1 MSAWWIVGQK
11 NGYSAKGLQRTLW
24 LGSYETAWT
33 ILHNFRKAMVFP
45 DRKPLSCMVELDKTY
60 IGGKKPRTRVRGAEG
75 KTVVAVAVEDKWEE
89 GFDRIWLEQSL
100 ETFLKNNVEK
110 KRSDIR
116 TDGWTSYGGIN
127 NYKHFPTSKELK
139 LVNRIVGLLKR
150 RFIGTHQGAVAHEH
164 IQPYLDKFF
173 QVQSK

>member
-1 MSAWWIVGQK
+1 MCAICNQRASVKGGTIFQDSRIPLRVWFMSAWWIVGQK

-110 KRSDIR
+110 KGATSELMAGHPMAELIIISISQRLRSSNLS
-116 TDGWTSYGGIN
+116 T
-127 NYKHFPTSKELK
+127 E
-139 LVNRIVGLLKR
+139 
-150 RFIGTHQGAVAHEH
+150 
-164 IQPYLDKFF
+164 
-173 QVQSK
+173 